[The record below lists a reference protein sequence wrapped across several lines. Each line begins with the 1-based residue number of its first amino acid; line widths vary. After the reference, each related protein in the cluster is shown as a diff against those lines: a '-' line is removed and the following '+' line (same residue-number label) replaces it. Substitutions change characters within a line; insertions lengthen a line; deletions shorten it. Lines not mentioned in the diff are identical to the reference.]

1 MLIIS
6 SGATYIS
13 VFRNMWCV
21 FIFSG
26 YGFFIQVVFKNVAD
40 AFIGTGTSKQSPLA
54 GIVQPLGTI
63 RPVELDDAHSPL
75 ITGFRI
81 ITLFKNVIYNCQNV
95 FTVPGC
101 LVLKI
106 L

>member
-1 MLIIS
+1 
-6 SGATYIS
+6 
-13 VFRNMWCV
+13 MWCV

-26 YGFFIQVVFKNVAD
+26 YRFFIQIVFKNIAD
-40 AFIGTGTSKQSPLA
+40 AFIGTGTSMQCSMA

-75 ITGFRI
+75 ITGFRV
-81 ITLFKNVIYNCQNV
+81 ITFFKDIFNYCQNV

-106 L
+106 PWAPVGIGFVGAA